1 MERRN
6 LRPSLRDGASLH
18 RNQALR
24 ASLLKFGHSQ
34 RAKTLGTIAL
44 KQYGGRE
51 PSTRTSTIPERKRLE
66 DWRGARFVG
75 MNTARSSELD
85 QSIDANKSRIE
96 RKTASPTSQSF
107 RNRPRP
113 RARTRFPFPTNEP
126 VPRAKPGRHFVPGY
140 DRTVPPGHFA
150 TGSSSVLTF
159 GIKMT
164 YSVRLLRSL
173 SHRVHKQLPCAV
185 RNILG

>member
-1 MERRN
+1 MSYARAERSR
-6 LRPSLRDGASLH
+6 
-18 RNQALR
+18 
-24 ASLLKFGHSQ
+24 
-34 RAKTLGTIAL
+34 
-44 KQYGGRE
+44 GRG
-51 PSTRTSTIPERKRLE
+51 RKRFE
-66 DWRGARFVG
+66 DWRGARFAG

-85 QSIDANKSRIE
+85 QSIDTNKSRTE
-96 RKTASPTSQSF
+96 RKTASPTSNPPTSQSF
-107 RNRPRP
+107 WNRTRPRP